1 MLSQHLIIDILN
13 HAGGDL
19 YARIGEGE
27 SRAVLFG
34 ITSGGERDWNT
45 VYVNINN
52 PVVTARIVK
61 PDGTFTI
68 TTAEL
73 ISGPGELQEFRF
85 YIPEAATQV
94 SGIGSY
100 DIRIQEDGE
109 ENIVYSAQGRFIC
122 DDNMLTDEMIE
133 SVAEVNG
140 LIFPDDFAT
149 TENMEEIVEEVARE
163 LGFAEIDDN
172 STTTGTTWS
181 SDKIADEIADSVAG
195 VIDDNSTTTGTT
207 WSSDKIADE
216 IADVIDDNSTTTGTT
231 WSSNKIA
238 DEIAGA
244 GGSVNYSTTE
254 HEVGKWV
261 DNNTLY
267 EKTISGS
274 FNNASTART
283 WHDILSA
290 AEVSALNIETF
301 FISSGSF
308 IKDPDGDI
316 YTVPQTTGV
325 STGSAVGAIISAGK
339 LQMVLE
345 GIGSGTV
352 EYTLTI
358 RYTKA
363 S

>member
-1 MLSQHLIIDILN
+1 MLSQHLTIDILN

-19 YARIGEGE
+19 YARTGEGE

-34 ITSGGERDWNT
+34 ITSGGDRDWNT

-109 ENIVYSAQGRFIC
+109 ENIVYSAQGRYIC
-122 DDNMLTDEMIE
+122 DDNMITDEMIE
-133 SVAEVNG
+133 SVAEVDG

-149 TENMEEIVEEVARE
+149 TDNIEEMVEEVARE
-163 LGFAEIDDN
+163 LGFAEIDDDSTSAAKTWSSDKIASEISDGVADVIDDN

-195 VIDDNSTTTGTT
+195 VIDDNSTSTGTT

-216 IADVIDDNSTTTGTT
+216 I
-231 WSSNKIA
+231 
-238 DEIAGA
+238 
-244 GGSVNYSTTE
+244 GSIEALDIYSTTE
-254 HEVGKWV
+254 RVVGEWV
-261 DNNTLY
+261 DGKPVY
-267 EKTISGS
+267 EKTVASEMALSTSWTNYVDASNMETIVSVEERCTRDNEDVPAAFSYNEVASWIHREGYIKVCITSGS
-274 FNNASTART
+274 G
-283 WHDILSA
+283 WK
-290 AEVSALNIETF
+290 
-301 FISSGSF
+301 
-308 IKDPDGDI
+308 IK
-316 YTVPQTTGV
+316 
-325 STGSAVGAIISAGK
+325 S
-339 LQMVLE
+339 
-345 GIGSGTV
+345 
-352 EYTLTI
+352 LTI

>member
-1 MLSQHLIIDILN
+1 MLSQHLTLDILN

-19 YARIGEGE
+19 YARTGEGE

-34 ITSGGERDWNT
+34 ITSGGDRDWNT

-140 LIFPDDFAT
+140 LIFPDDFLT
-149 TENMEEIVEEVARE
+149 TESGAATIDDTETALDSTWSSQKIANEIAGV
-163 LGFAEIDDN
+163 IDDN
-172 STTTGTTWS
+172 STSTGTTWS
-181 SDKIADEIADSVAG
+181 SDKIADEFAAI
-195 VIDDNSTTTGTT
+195 IDDDVESTGST
-207 WSSDKIADE
+207 WSSDKIVDE
-216 IADVIDDNSTTTGTT
+216 LGSIETLDV
-231 WSSNKIA
+231 
-238 DEIAGA
+238 
-244 GGSVNYSTTE
+244 YSTTE
-254 HEVGKWV
+254 KVVGEWIDGK
-261 DNNTLY
+261 TIY
-267 EKTISGS
+267 EKTVANEMALSTSWTNYVDASNMETIVSVEERCARDNEDVPAAFSYNEVASWIHRDGYIKVCITSGS
-274 FNNASTART
+274 G
-283 WHDILSA
+283 WK
-290 AEVSALNIETF
+290 
-301 FISSGSF
+301 
-308 IKDPDGDI
+308 IK
-316 YTVPQTTGV
+316 
-325 STGSAVGAIISAGK
+325 S
-339 LQMVLE
+339 
-345 GIGSGTV
+345 
-352 EYTLTI
+352 LTI

>member
-1 MLSQHLIIDILN
+1 MLSQHLTIDILN
-13 HAGGDL
+13 HAGGDI
-19 YARIGEGE
+19 YARTGEGE

-34 ITSGGERDWNT
+34 ITSGGDRDWNT

-140 LIFPDDFAT
+140 LIFPDDFLTTDSGAAT
-149 TENMEEIVEEVARE
+149 
-163 LGFAEIDDN
+163 IDDDIA
-172 STTTGTTWS
+172 SADSTWS
-181 SDKIADEIADSVAG
+181 SQKINNTISDTAGALEEEIGDIIDDDITSQDSTWSSEKIADEI
-195 VIDDNSTTTGTT
+195 DD
-207 WSSDKIADE
+207 IE
-216 IADVIDDNSTTTGTT
+216 VLDV
-231 WSSNKIA
+231 
-238 DEIAGA
+238 
-244 GGSVNYSTTE
+244 YSTTE
-254 HEVGKWV
+254 EKIVGEWIDGK
-261 DNNTLY
+261 TLY
-267 EKTISGS
+267 EKTFVISNVSGS
-274 FNNASTART
+274 GNYNTGVT
-283 WHDILSA
+283 YDSA
-290 AEVSALNIETF
+290 
-301 FISSGSF
+301 F
-308 IKDPDGDI
+308 IKDGFVLLNDNNQMCPLNVFFDPNLFIWCIVERTGKIDYRLQP
-316 YTVPQTTGV
+316 YT
-325 STGSAVGAIISAGK
+325 
-339 LQMVLE
+339 
-345 GIGSGTV
+345 GTLYV
-352 EYTLTI
+352 TI

>member
-1 MLSQHLIIDILN
+1 MLSQHLTIDILN

-19 YARIGEGE
+19 YARTGEGE

-34 ITSGGERDWNT
+34 ITSGGDRDWNT

-109 ENIVYSAQGRFIC
+109 ENIVYSAQGRYIC
-122 DDNMLTDEMIE
+122 DDNMITDEMIE

-149 TENMEEIVEEVARE
+149 TDNIEEMVEEVARE
-163 LGFAEIDDN
+163 LGFAEIDDD
-172 STTTGTTWS
+172 STSAAKTWS
-181 SDKIADEIADSVAG
+181 SNKIADEIADSVAG

-216 IADVIDDNSTTTGTT
+216 IA
-231 WSSNKIA
+231 
-238 DEIAGA
+238 GA

-254 HEVGKWV
+254 HEVGKWI
-261 DNNTLY
+261 DNKTLY

-274 FNNASTART
+274 FNNTSTART
-283 WHDILSA
+283 WRDILSA

-301 FISSGSF
+301 FIASGSF

-316 YTVPQTTGV
+316 YTLPQTTGV
-325 STGSAVGAIISAGK
+325 STGSAVGAIISTGK
-339 LQMVLE
+339 LQMVIE

-352 EYTLTI
+352 EYTITI